1 MCPGRGFPCRQP
13 SDLIFKSARSG
24 GMRGDNRAARLRV
37 APLTPSGR
45 DGGADLGDGQGSVP
59 TFWVSRGRRR
69 LSCVGASA
77 AALPPAHAA
86 AAQLGRYAQL
96 KKGH

>member
-77 AALPPAHAA
+77 AARSRAAGEPARRIAA
-86 AAQLGRYAQL
+86 GFAASW
-96 KKGH
+96 